1 MNIPE
6 LSIAVPF
13 HNEENNI
20 EKLVNNLVKEFES
33 NKINYELI
41 LVDNASEDRTSSIV
55 DNLSKS
61 NRKIKSIH
69 NTEKG
74 YGVAILSGLKLA
86 SGEYVGYID
95 GDLEVLPSDVIKLY
109 KKIKTS
115 DADLIKGIKNMRS
128 SKGLRKM
135 ASIFYDFFFFSIYF
149 SNVKQLNAKPKIIR
163 KECLR
168 KLNLNSKDW
177 FIDTEIIIKSLRNN
191 YKILSEPTTYII
203 KEEQKSNISISSVFE
218 FLKNLIKYRFI

>member
-69 NTEKG
+69 
-74 YGVAILSGLKLA
+74 
-86 SGEYVGYID
+86 
-95 GDLEVLPSDVIKLY
+95 
-109 KKIKTS
+109 
-115 DADLIKGIKNMRS
+115 
-128 SKGLRKM
+128 
-135 ASIFYDFFFFSIYF
+135 
-149 SNVKQLNAKPKIIR
+149 
-163 KECLR
+163 
-168 KLNLNSKDW
+168 
-177 FIDTEIIIKSLRNN
+177 KS
-191 YKILSEPTTYII
+191 E
-203 KEEQKSNISISSVFE
+203 
-218 FLKNLIKYRFI
+218 